1 MGKVY
6 IGVTAVGGHKLWG
19 GGWQAGCGLGV
30 LGEWVSGGRLT
41 AGGGEVA
48 GRACPAPT
56 GWRKKEGWGRHQLP
70 ASLPLTQSLHKR
82 YMFPLDV
89 TGRMV
94 YTVGRR
100 TVLSYYILCQF
111 SIRYLIFMKGAFPM
125 LPCQKNCHAYCPGCH
140 KSCPHFRAMQEQQHR
155 DLIRKKEYLRRA
167 DESCRAVLH
176 QCRAAGGYLGP
187 LPY

>member
-1 MGKVY
+1 MWKVRGWLWKARGPGMPGPY
-6 IGVTAVGGHKLWG
+6 VGGGKKR
-19 GGWQAGCGLGV
+19 
-30 LGEWVSGGRLT
+30 ESGINFR
-41 AGGGEVA
+41 
-48 GRACPAPT
+48 RAP
-56 GWRKKEGWGRHQLP
+56 
-70 ASLPLTQSLHKR
+70 PLTQSLHKR

-100 TVLSYYILCQF
+100 TVLSYYILCHF
-111 SIRYLIFMKGAFPM
+111 SIGYLIFMKGAFPM

-140 KSCPHFRAMQEQQHR
+140 KSCPHFRAMQEQQRR
-155 DLIRKKEYLRRA
+155 DLARKKEYLRRA